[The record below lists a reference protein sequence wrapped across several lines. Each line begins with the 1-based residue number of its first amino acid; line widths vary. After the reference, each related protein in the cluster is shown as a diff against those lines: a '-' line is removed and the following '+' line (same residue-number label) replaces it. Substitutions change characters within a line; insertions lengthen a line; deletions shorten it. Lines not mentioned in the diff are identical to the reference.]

1 MRIIKLT
8 VTQSK
13 AVIKISNI
21 CTGNRHIIK
30 NDYSNFLITLS
41 FISIIS
47 DEQNKVPYVSELK
60 LSVKTEAARGTV
72 FGEFYKHYISLNSF
86 LL

>member
-1 MRIIKLT
+1 MII
-8 VTQSK
+8 Q
-13 AVIKISNI
+13 I
-21 CTGNRHIIK
+21 
-30 NDYSNFLITLS
+30 FLITLS
-41 FISIIS
+41 FISIIL